1 MATITCLKEL
11 EERGKLEYEDIVK
24 FTINKKQIIK
34 YRVVHHYL
42 LNTKNDPHKNDE
54 IFKILRIDKVEL
66 AEKAYKYKLT
76 NAKLWIEGYWP
87 QLKSHNFPALT
98 RLVKE
103 LYLIIEEPVYTKFTR
118 FEIME
123 I

>member
-1 MATITCLKEL
+1 MTVIACLKDL
-11 EERGKLEYEDIVK
+11 EERRKLEYEDIVK
-24 FTINKKQIIK
+24 FTIKKQIIE

-42 LNTKNDPHKNDE
+42 FNTKNDPHKNDE
-54 IFKILRIDKVEL
+54 IFKTLRIDKVEL